1 MHSGRLISVVVVAHD
16 LLTTAYI
23 CYYTG
28 ATSHL
33 LHKQA
38 LHHILFPHATRYW
51 CWSIVVV
58 GAESLVSSLSCALP
72 AAAKLGV
79 KSGAVPYRHS
89 AALVAA
95 GSSILSH

>member
-1 MHSGRLISVVVVAHD
+1 MHSGRLISVVVIAHA
-16 LLTTAYI
+16 LLTACI

-28 ATSHL
+28 VTSYT

-38 LHHILFPHATRYW
+38 LYHIHFPHATRYW
-51 CWSIVVV
+51 RWCIVVV

-72 AAAKLGV
+72 AAAKLGAE
-79 KSGAVPYRHS
+79 SGAVRYRHS

-95 GSSILSH
+95 GSSILSY